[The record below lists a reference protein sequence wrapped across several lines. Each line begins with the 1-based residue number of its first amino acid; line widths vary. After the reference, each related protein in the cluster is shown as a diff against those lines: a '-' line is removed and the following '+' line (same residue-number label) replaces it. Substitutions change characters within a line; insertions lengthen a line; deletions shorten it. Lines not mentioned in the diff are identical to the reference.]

1 MTKHY
6 DDYDYEEAYEK
17 QLKELEEYEQERH
30 QKEKQR
36 NICYRTTTTKCG
48 PERVEVDIYPSFG
61 SRQDM
66 PRTRRGRESRAAQKN
81 LNEKRA
87 RRYLIQ
93 LACTNFGKD
102 DYWCTFTYDKEHLPA
117 TIDGCQREFSNF
129 MKRVN
134 RRRKKKGLPN
144 AKYIVITEHTENT
157 RAHHHVLI
165 DGGLTRDELED
176 LWKCGGRNNLRR
188 ISPDEDFQIE
198 GIGRYI
204 GKQKKTAKKR
214 WSRSKGNLKEPE
226 VTRSYSRFSKRKV
239 ERMARDEEFLQ
250 EQIRKQYPGC
260 KLLDTDIR
268 VNDVNGGFYI
278 YARLRRY

>member
-1 MTKHY
+1 MKKHY

-17 QLKELEEYEQERH
+17 AQENLEAAELERIRKARH
-30 QKEKQR
+30 R
-36 NICYRTTTTKCG
+36 NVCYRTTTTRCG
-48 PERVEVDIYPSFG
+48 SERVEVDIYPSFG
-61 SRQDM
+61 SRRDM

-87 RRYLIQ
+87 RRYLVQ

-102 DYWCTFTYDKEHLPA
+102 DYWATFTYDKAHLPE
-117 TIDGCQREFSNF
+117 TIEGCQRTFANF

-144 AKYIVITEHTENT
+144 ARYIVITEHSGV

-165 DGGLTRDELED
+165 DGDLSRDELED
-176 LWKCGGRNNLRR
+176 LWSAGTRNNIRR

-204 GKQKKTAKKR
+204 GKQKKAAKKR
-214 WSRSKGNLKEPE
+214 WSRSKGNLKEPV
-226 VTRSYSRFSKRKV
+226 VTRSYFKFTKRRV
-239 ERMARDEEFLQ
+239 ERMVRDQDCLQ
-250 EQIRKQYPGC
+250 EQIRKSYPGM
-260 KLLDTDIR
+260 KLLDTQVR
-268 VNDVNGGFYI
+268 VNDVNGGYYI